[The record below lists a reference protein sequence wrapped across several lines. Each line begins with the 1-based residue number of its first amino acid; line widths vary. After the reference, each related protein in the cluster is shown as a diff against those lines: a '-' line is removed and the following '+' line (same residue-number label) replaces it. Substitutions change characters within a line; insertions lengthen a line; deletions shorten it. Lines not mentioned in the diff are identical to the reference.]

1 MKNPKIENNDEAS
14 AISYEASIRYL
25 VEKSN
30 RRAWTVAFIFAAIA
44 IIAVVAVI
52 MLTPLKT
59 VEPYVIR
66 VDNAGMVDIITT
78 VKTEDLTQNE
88 ALDKYFI
95 SQYVKAREGYYY
107 NILNQDYLLVQ
118 MLSTPEIAE
127 LYRKIYEGKSARQ
140 EALKNDNEVSIDIK
154 SVVLGES
161 AGAKTATIR
170 FDATT
175 RKTGA
180 QPQILGTAAKI
191 VTLSYDYY
199 PDNPQSEEER
209 LKNPLGFK
217 VTAYRIDDE
226 IIR

>member
-1 MKNPKIENNDEAS
+1 M
-14 AISYEASIRYL
+14 
-25 VEKSN
+25 
-30 RRAWTVAFIFAAIA
+30 
-44 IIAVVAVI
+44 
-52 MLTPLKT
+52 
-59 VEPYVIR
+59 IR

-140 EALKNDNEVSIDIK
+140 EAL

-180 QPQILGTAAKI
+180 QPQILGAAAKI